1 MASVMAF
8 GMFSSVN
15 LCANASAAGNGATFY
30 VATNG
35 SDSAD
40 GSFVSPFA
48 TIGKAQQAIRD
59 LKNSSGLPDGGVTVY
74 IRGGDYN
81 VTKNPIEFTEEDSGT
96 QNAPIVYKAYGDEKV
111 SIDGGIKIP
120 GTEFQKVTDKD
131 TLERFQSA
139 KAKKNIVYADLNKYF
154 TKEELQKK
162 LKIGDMEYGSFE
174 VGEDV
179 AEMALPGFGV
189 YVEDNAY
196 IPARWP
202 NKSDDGFNV
211 YSTIGDIICPGN
223 SDTPTDGLPVFKY
236 TDNRV
241 ENWKSYKDASIFINQ
256 GWLAGLTGIETI
268 DTANKTMTLKHK
280 IRSAADKDE
289 EFYYFNVLDELDVPG
304 EYYIDTD
311 SGYLY
316 MYPTEALKNQS
327 VGIGVLGEVWD
338 DAIISFDRASY
349 ITLSNLTVEL
359 SRASGIH
366 LMSGR
371 NIEIVNCDV
380 RNVGYHGIAND
391 KVPLNMCGNS
401 DWTCRGAGYGFY
413 KDMFPE
419 SYGEE
424 SEKRYKENA
433 GYNYS
438 ILNTTVKNT
447 GAGGIKLSGGDRFT
461 LDPCNHVIENCEVSN
476 TGMFH
481 QFLSA
486 GIQLKGVGFTVRHC
500 AVHNIPAAAM
510 RFGLNDS
517 VIEYNEFYDCVR
529 EAYDIG
535 VLYTNNFSACVSA
548 GTEIRYNYFH
558 DVPKT
563 LPNVGHYKDGLS
575 FNEQQKIS
583 FKFGVYND
591 SDTSSLT
598 VHHNLFAD
606 MPVALF
612 PGITDNNWKN
622 NIFVNVDKPM
632 WLNLQHIIRGNYYK
646 YGVSLESL
654 SNSEGV
660 NEFWAFKDNEV
671 WLEKHPRVDEIR
683 KFYEAHIEKA
693 WQPVMSTITG
703 NYSIFWDNMS
713 RYSGEFVHSEAKL
726 DYCTVENNIFTKDDP
741 GFANIS
747 EKNYRIKSDS
757 ELIKANPELAKVDIS
772 KMGYNKKY
780 VSQKYATEDC
790 IELETNFEVTAVPT
804 AEITER
810 SSGKAIMA
818 SVTLEDDNKRI
829 RIVPYNNEKFDLS
842 KSYIVIVTGIT
853 DGTDT
858 ISFEKIISFDVLFR
872 DDFESYEDTNA
883 MLQKW
888 FKFVSAGNEQPATE
902 DYAELDTKDGNK
914 RLVLKK
920 ELILPNGNDTF
931 LINKDAETLASEF
944 DSYVLSYDTEN
955 TRNGQLITTVNNGD
969 KYMPK
974 CGSVIF
980 GQDISSKTAQTRI
993 FVTGA
998 QLWNNGTSTVLS
1010 ELTNEKKTVTEISDR
1025 TGGEKDELRIYY
1037 DGMLKWQVPEDKGFK
1052 YGGSYGGFGFSSGM
1066 RSNSDPS
1073 NYVYIDNI
1081 RAYKPVWQE
1090 TEGKEITI
1098 TDLSVNKSENGISG
1112 NVYIKNDKYADL
1124 SDSVLIVCAYDK
1136 NNRLLGIYELDSPDI
1151 KVQTNNSFTYV
1162 IKADGEVFSAKS
1174 FLWSKT
1180 KSMEPLA
1187 IPKEKTISK

>member
-1 MASVMAF
+1 MNKKIISKVMASVMAF

-15 LCANASAAGNGATFY
+15 LCANASAAGSGATFY

-40 GSFVSPFA
+40 GSFGSPFA

-139 KAKKNIVYADLNKYF
+139 KAKKNIVYADLNKYL
-154 TKEELQKK
+154 TKEVLQKK
-162 LKIGDMEYGSFE
+162 LMLGDNEYSPFS
-174 VGEDV
+174 VGEDNGQP
-179 AEMALPGFGV
+179 ALPGFGV

-447 GAGGIKLSGGDRFT
+447 GAGGIKLSGGNRMT

-476 TGMFH
+476 IGTF
-481 QFLSA
+481 QQLLSA
-486 GIQLKGVGFTVRHC
+486 GIQLKGVGFTVRNC
-500 AVHNIPAAAM
+500 TVHNIPGAAI

-529 EAYDIG
+529 ESYDMGI
-535 VLYTNNFSACVSA
+535 LYTNNFSACVSE

-563 LPNVGHYKDGLS
+563 LPTVGAYKNGLS
-575 FNEQQKIS
+575 FGNQTMVQ

-591 SDTSSLT
+591 SSTSSMT

-606 MPVALF
+606 IPVALF
-612 PGITDNNWKN
+612 PGVMDNRWRD

-632 WLNLQHIIRGNYYK
+632 WINKQQQIEQSFQRN
-646 YGVSLESL
+646 GVSVESMA
-654 SNSEGV
+654 NSEGV
-660 NEFWAFKDNEV
+660 NEYWAFKDNEV
-671 WLEKHPRVDEIR
+671 WLEKYPRVDEVR
-683 KFYEAHIEKA
+683 KMMEEHMDEAYLPIA
-693 WQPVMSTITG
+693 TATG
-703 NYSIFWDNMS
+703 NYSVFWDNKN
-713 RYSGEFVHSEAKL
+713 RYSDEIAGDWSLK
-726 DYCTVENNIFTKDDP
+726 YCTIENNTFTKNDP
-741 GFANIS
+741 GFTNIS
-747 EKNYRIKSDS
+747 KKDYTLKDTSV
-757 ELIKANPELAKVDIS
+757 LAAANPELAKIDIT
-772 KMGYNKKY
+772 KMGCKKDA
-780 VSQKYATEDC
+780 VTEKLSKAT
-790 IELETNFEVTAVPT
+790 ILKV
-804 AEITER
+804 
-810 SSGKAIMA
+810 
-818 SVTLEDDNKRI
+818 
-829 RIVPYNNEKFDLS
+829 NNESAIVNGVGKLIDSSNPDVKPIIDNSRTLVPVRFISESFGANVTWDDATREIGVKLGDKEIKMTLDS
-842 KSYIVIVTGIT
+842 ESYTVNGEAKTLDVPAKSVNGRTLIPLRALVEALGKEVFWDNRGLIVISDEKDFLDEQNDKDLIDYMVKYTGI
-853 DGTDT
+853 
-858 ISFEKIISFDVLFR
+858 
-872 DDFESYEDTNA
+872 Y
-883 MLQKW
+883 
-888 FKFVSAGNEQPATE
+888 
-902 DYAELDTKDGNK
+902 
-914 RLVLKK
+914 
-920 ELILPNGNDTF
+920 
-931 LINKDAETLASEF
+931 
-944 DSYVLSYDTEN
+944 
-955 TRNGQLITTVNNGD
+955 
-969 KYMPK
+969 
-974 CGSVIF
+974 
-980 GQDISSKTAQTRI
+980 
-993 FVTGA
+993 
-998 QLWNNGTSTVLS
+998 
-1010 ELTNEKKTVTEISDR
+1010 
-1025 TGGEKDELRIYY
+1025 
-1037 DGMLKWQVPEDKGFK
+1037 
-1052 YGGSYGGFGFSSGM
+1052 
-1066 RSNSDPS
+1066 
-1073 NYVYIDNI
+1073 
-1081 RAYKPVWQE
+1081 
-1090 TEGKEITI
+1090 
-1098 TDLSVNKSENGISG
+1098 
-1112 NVYIKNDKYADL
+1112 
-1124 SDSVLIVCAYDK
+1124 
-1136 NNRLLGIYELDSPDI
+1136 
-1151 KVQTNNSFTYV
+1151 
-1162 IKADGEVFSAKS
+1162 
-1174 FLWSKT
+1174 
-1180 KSMEPLA
+1180 
-1187 IPKEKTISK
+1187 